1 MLNQVNHWL
10 EVAGT
15 AVDALLVLRIL
26 QLRLHRTYL
35 YITLACVL
43 SVFFDG
49 IMLWFHS
56 DSREFGRIFIYSR
69 FLYIFVYP
77 AAAHDV
83 WEEVKTQVAR
93 IRRLATFRLVS
104 SLLLAAVLGLII
116 SGLAGSDEA
125 GGEAVLATFGVI
137 LWAASTTASL
147 AFLWSMHRLV
157 RAQKIEAP
165 GNTAV
170 WLLFYQ
176 LSLSGEVVACFLLI
190 IDQQFNSVVTTAIDV
205 SLGLYGILITLWCIW
220 KLRALPSDVSS
231 APENASL

>member
-10 EVAGT
+10 ELAGT

-43 SVFFDG
+43 SIFFDG
-49 IMLWFHS
+49 VMLWFHS

-69 FLYIFVYP
+69 FLYVFVYP
-77 AAAHDV
+77 AASHDV
-83 WEEVKTQVAR
+83 WEELKAQIAR

-104 SLLLAAVLGLII
+104 SLVLASVLGLII
-116 SGLAGSDEA
+116 SGLAANDDTGQD
-125 GGEAVLATFGVI
+125 AVIGTFGVI

-157 RAQKIEAP
+157 RTQKIEMP
-165 GNTAV
+165 NNTAV

-176 LSLSGEVVACFLLI
+176 LSLVGEVVYCFLLI
-190 IDQQFNSVVTTAIDV
+190 IDQQFNPVVTAAIDV

-231 APENASL
+231 APENASF